1 MRLSTDSTEQ
11 GPQDD
16 TDDPDR
22 GETDEPGRREP
33 AREIVIYGR
42 GVRTALRNNA
52 SAYGFSIS
60 ITAAYGLASGAH
72 NQITA
77 LNTVSFA
84 IGAVLGFLLVGG
96 LFVGLFRRGSL
107 DEGGQVLTISGAID
121 IIAVTAAVAVAFG
134 LSRVSGFFGWPLTG
148 LGAVSAYLVTSGLDV
163 VIARWLAKHTAF
175 GRSQ

>member
-1 MRLSTDSTEQ
+1 MPTDSTEH
-11 GPQDD
+11 GPRDE

-22 GETDEPGRREP
+22 NETDEPGRPEP
-33 AREIVIYGR
+33 EREIVIYGR

-52 SAYGFSIS
+52 TAYGFSIS
-60 ITAAYGLASGAH
+60 ITAAYGLVSGAH
-72 NQITA
+72 KQITA
-77 LNTVSFA
+77 LSTISFA

-96 LFVGLFRRGSL
+96 LFVGFFRRGSL
-107 DEGGQVLTISGAID
+107 DEGGQVLTIGGAVD

-134 LSRVSGFFGWPLTG
+134 LSRVPGFFGWPLTG
-148 LGAVSAYLVTSGLDV
+148 LGAVSAYLVTGGLDV